1 MLNDGHGSYTYYS
14 AVIAGEIDGL
24 LNDYQNQPIKTDTMT
39 RELEKEIV
47 GRYVAIQEFLVNQ
60 FKDGPA
66 ILNKSKGLISG
77 LNEYNKSQSNMDY
90 INGNYRYRT
99 QFPENNYILNT
110 MNRGIQDNQLSAQD
124 ISDYINILRSGVGTR

>member
-99 QFPENNYILNT
+99 QFPENDYILNT

-124 ISDYINILRSGVGTR
+124 ISAYINILRSGVGTR

>member
-14 AVIAGEIDGL
+14 TVIAGEIDGL

-99 QFPENNYILNT
+99 QFPENDYILNT

-124 ISDYINILRSGVGTR
+124 ISAYINILRSGVGTR